1 MPGVYP
7 PTLIEQAQLLN
18 IVTFENGDKTTKALA
33 KRERQ
38 ILALYRLSEIFQ
50 SPRHLND
57 LYHEI
62 VEEICDATGFPIGII
77 GIVDRTRQKIVF
89 QGARGLPS
97 PGKQAVLEASIE
109 ETFSGVVVRTG
120 KPLIL
125 TRAGEQTTHQSKI
138 LKDLGAQ
145 TFIGYPMVAGNK
157 IIGSFG
163 LAHPESLEIS
173 ESTARWIESLANYVA
188 ALTERKRTEEDLRTS
203 HEQLRELSVHLQ
215 SAIEEER
222 RQIAR
227 EIHDELGQ
235 ELSLLQLELGLVEN
249 TLSKSQRALRKK
261 IRSMSKLIDSIIQSV
276 QRISSN
282 LRPALLDNLGI
293 AAAVEWQAKEFQ
305 RRTKIECTARI
316 DSPEIILNQERSTA
330 LFRILQETLTNVA
343 RHSKASKVQIELKM
357 NAGAVELTVR
367 DNGIGISAQNVTN
380 PRSFGLIGM
389 RERIRQVGGEIDFS
403 GKRGKGTLVTVT
415 VPVHP

>member
-1 MPGVYP
+1 MKTDIPESEKNIKED
-7 PTLIEQAQLLN
+7 LAQ
-18 IVTFENGDKTTKALA
+18 
-33 KRERQ
+33 RERQ

-50 SPRHLND
+50 SPRQLNE
-57 LYHEI
+57 LYRDI
-62 VEEICDATGFPIGII
+62 VEEICDATGFPIVII
-77 GIVDRTRQKIVF
+77 GIYDRARQKIVF

-97 PGKQAVLEASIE
+97 PANQDVLEASIE

-125 TRAGEQTTHQSKI
+125 TRASEQTIHQSKI
-138 LKDLGAQ
+138 LKELGAQ
-145 TFIGYPMVAGNK
+145 TFIGYPMVVSNK

-163 LAHPESLEIS
+163 LAHPESLEIG

-222 RQIAR
+222 KQIAR

-249 TLSKSQRALRKK
+249 KLSKNQRVLRKK
-261 IRSMSKLIDSIIQSV
+261 IRSMSKLIDSIVHSV

-305 RRTKIECTARI
+305 RRTKIQCEAKI
-316 DSPEIILNQERSTA
+316 DFSEIVLSQERSTA

-343 RHSKASKVQIELKM
+343 RHSKATKVRIELKK
-357 NAGAVELTVR
+357 NIDVIELIIH
-367 DNGIGISAQNVTN
+367 DNGIGISAQNVAN
-380 PRSFGLIGM
+380 PKSFGLIGM
-389 RERIRQVGGEIDFS
+389 RERIRQVGGEIEFS
-403 GKRGKGTLVTVT
+403 GKSGKGTLVTVT
-415 VPVHP
+415 VPARP

>member
-1 MPGVYP
+1 
-7 PTLIEQAQLLN
+7 LLK
-18 IVTFENGDKTTKALA
+18 ITTPELEKSAEEKLA

-50 SPRHLND
+50 SPRHLNE
-57 LYHEI
+57 LYRDI
-62 VEEICDATGFPIGII
+62 VEEICDATGFPIAII
-77 GIVDRTRQKIVF
+77 GIYDRARQKVVF

-97 PGKQAVLEASIE
+97 PANQEMLEASIE

-120 KPLIL
+120 KPLVL
-125 TRAGEQTTHQSKI
+125 TRASEQTTHQSKI
-138 LKDLGAQ
+138 LKELGAQ
-145 TFIGYPMVAGNK
+145 TFIGYPMAAGKK

-173 ESTARWIESLANYVA
+173 EPTARWIESLANYVA

-222 RQIAR
+222 KQIAR

-249 TLSKSQRALRKK
+249 RLFKNQRVLCKK
-261 IRSMSKLIDSIIQSV
+261 VRSMSKLIDSIVQSV

-293 AAAVEWQAKEFQ
+293 VAAVDWQAKEFQ
-305 RRTKIECTARI
+305 RRTKIQCESRI

-343 RHSKASKVQIELKM
+343 RHSKATKVRIELKK
-357 NAGAVELTVR
+357 NTDAVELTIR
-367 DNGIGISAQNVTN
+367 DNGIGISAQNVAN
-380 PRSFGLIGM
+380 PKSFGLIGM

-415 VPVHP
+415 VPAQP